1 MSITQSQHS
10 WQHPTPRRGTL
21 SGQPRKNP
29 TPSPVGAFNGSTT
42 LTFHRW
48 PRARYPES
56 GDGTFLNAHCQFLS
70 MSPNQGKKQT
80 SAKGCS
86 GEREGRARNSFQEDN
101 CGSVEGVTDG
111 RTLGAVSAQTD
122 VCKLTTRSGD
132 TGGTISFKNY
142 WTHSSFLGLC
152 TDEQSTASFRPQPR
166 ARVPPQPLTEA
177 PPAPRHKRLGA
188 RREPLAS
195 DGHTAASV

>member
-1 MSITQSQHS
+1 MWGRRKGGGNTGNSQIRNLCSHFTNLLGKGSSSTTYLSKPLLIIKHGMSITQSQHS

-56 GDGTFLNAHCQFLS
+56 GYGTFLNAHCQFLS
-70 MSPNQGKKQT
+70 LSPNQGKKQT

-86 GEREGRARNSFQEDN
+86 REREGRARNSFQEDN
-101 CGSVEGVTDG
+101 CGSVEGATDG

-122 VCKLTTRSGD
+122 V
-132 TGGTISFKNY
+132 
-142 WTHSSFLGLC
+142 
-152 TDEQSTASFRPQPR
+152 
-166 ARVPPQPLTEA
+166 
-177 PPAPRHKRLGA
+177 
-188 RREPLAS
+188 
-195 DGHTAASV
+195 